1 MWRIL
6 LSFVYANGPPDRQQL
21 EENAD
26 TIHRKSITVKT
37 QTLAAIQLIV

>member
-6 LSFVYANGPPDRQQL
+6 FSFVYNNGPPDRQQL
-21 EENAD
+21 EENVD

-37 QTLAAIQLIV
+37 QTLEATQLIV